1 MDDRRG
7 AQRIAIP
14 KPVPATF
21 GGFAVTMV
29 EISVIGCSIEHTDRI
44 APKAKLPLRFKWR
57 GSEVRLEATVVRS
70 EMRPVGKKLGYR
82 SGIEFCKT
90 PEESPA
96 VIQEIVGWLTKQT
109 APKEAPAASP
119 SPPPTPPPDAAPEP
133 VRFEEAEEVEEIG
146 EDAEILSA
154 DYLQCILSG
163 GKWTKLYVES
173 PAQPRDGFTIVTP
186 ANESEADLLCR
197 AWEKAD
203 AEKRRAM
210 RARFEAA
217 IKQQQRA

>member
-7 AQRIAIP
+7 AQRIVIP

-21 GGFAVTMV
+21 GGFAVTMI
-29 EISVIGCSIEHTDRI
+29 EISLIGCSVEHTDRI
-44 APKAKLPLRFKWR
+44 APKSKLPLKFKWR
-57 GSEVRLEATVVRS
+57 GSEVRLEATVIRS

-82 SGIEFCKT
+82 SGVEFCRT

-96 VIQEIVGWLTKQT
+96 VIKEIVGWLTKQA
-109 APKEAPAASP
+109 APKEAPAVA
-119 SPPPTPPPDAAPEP
+119 PPPPPAPEP
-133 VRFEEAEEVEEIG
+133 EPVEEAEEIEEIG

-154 DYLQCILSG
+154 DYLQCVFRG
-163 GKWTKLYVES
+163 GKWLKLYVES
-173 PAQPRDGFTIVTP
+173 PAQPRDGFTIVAP
-186 ANESEADLLCR
+186 ANDAEADVLCR

-203 AEKRRAM
+203 TEKRKAM